1 MDFQEKIGKCQM
13 DLQRLR
19 NEMSPYAMK
28 LDEIARR
35 REPVIVSIEKM
46 DQSRPKM
53 GPKSMKNRPI
63 DVLIKEQKGPEI
75 KRVKMDQ
82 N

>member
-35 REPVIVSIEKM
+35 REPVIVSIGKLITYKL
-46 DQSRPKM
+46 QSRE
-53 GPKSMKNRPI
+53 
-63 DVLIKEQKGPEI
+63 L
-75 KRVKMDQ
+75 
-82 N
+82 